1 VSARFYSYTF
11 LTISNSFDY
20 NDKNGGTS
28 FRACHR
34 NWRQH
39 EIIIDF
45 QKWGAKSFGKR
56 LFCLEENALMC
67 QDFRGLIE

>member
-1 VSARFYSYTF
+1 MRFSHSYAF

-28 FRACHR
+28 FWARHR

-39 EIIIDF
+39 ELLTDF
-45 QKWGAKSFGKR
+45 QKWGAESFGKS